1 MKKKSN
7 IEKIGFINSVR
18 GHFTPTKKRAPY
30 NPMYWYPNKLM
41 SHDPSHYWFYI
52 AIGSRGRGKT
62 VSAWRWVL
70 KRFLKHG
77 ELFIW
82 LRLTDAPIKKMSRNS
97 SATLIPKFLLEQ
109 LGIEGAFMKGAT
121 IFINVRESG
130 ELITKMVGIMDSI
143 STYYTTKGNT
153 MEDFT
158 NVVFDEIN
166 RETTERNTFDIT
178 RAFINQVES
187 IARMRKI
194 RILMLGNTI
203 EDTSDILA
211 LFNFQ
216 PKEFGMYRLK
226 RKHAVIEYMDDSE
239 EFKEARKKSLAGALL
254 GSNKDV
260 AGSFVNKTGNLMS
273 SIHKYDPDYKQIFI
287 FYVDSYRAY
296 GVYGRKGLDG
306 ASEGLYIGE
315 IRGGSSPKY
324 KISPFINCEGI
335 YDEEIY
341 KNFYELISVNLL
353 TFETTLVRDRFVKAL
368 RNNRTII
375 G

>member
-7 IEKIGFINSVR
+7 IEKTGFINSVR

-158 NVVFDEIN
+158 NVVFD
-166 RETTERNTFDIT
+166 
-178 RAFINQVES
+178 S
-187 IARMRKI
+187 
-194 RILMLGNTI
+194 
-203 EDTSDILA
+203 
-211 LFNFQ
+211 
-216 PKEFGMYRLK
+216 
-226 RKHAVIEYMDDSE
+226 
-239 EFKEARKKSLAGALL
+239 
-254 GSNKDV
+254 
-260 AGSFVNKTGNLMS
+260 
-273 SIHKYDPDYKQIFI
+273 
-287 FYVDSYRAY
+287 
-296 GVYGRKGLDG
+296 
-306 ASEGLYIGE
+306 
-315 IRGGSSPKY
+315 
-324 KISPFINCEGI
+324 
-335 YDEEIY
+335 
-341 KNFYELISVNLL
+341 
-353 TFETTLVRDRFVKAL
+353 TLR
-368 RNNRTII
+368 
-375 G
+375 